1 MSKREILLLL
11 DDMLQSA
18 RKIKQYTKDMDYESF
33 LKDDRTIDAVVR
45 NFEIIGEAAN
55 RIDSDFRL
63 KNPEIE
69 WKRIRGFRNR
79 IVHDYFGIDYE
90 IVWSIVETY
99 LDELIESLVTMID
112 KNRATLPYHLLAFFC
127 KKTETL

>member
-11 DDMLQSA
+11 DDMLLSA
-18 RKIKQYTKDMDYESF
+18 KKIKQYTKDLDYESF
-33 LKDDRTIDAVVR
+33 LMDDKTIDAVVR

-55 RIDSDFRL
+55 RIAPDFRVN
-63 KNPEIE
+63 NPEIE

-90 IVWSIVETY
+90 IVWNIVETY
-99 LDELIESLVTMID
+99 LDDLIELLETIIE
-112 KNRATLPYHLLAFFC
+112 KNKAT
-127 KKTETL
+127 

>member
-1 MSKREILLLL
+1 MSKRDTILLL

-18 RKIKQYTKDMDYESF
+18 KKIKRYTNDLDYNSF
-33 LKDDRTIDAVVR
+33 LLDDKTIDAVVR

-55 RIDSDFRL
+55 RIDPDFRD

-79 IVHDYFGIDYE
+79 IVHHYFGIDYE
-90 IVWSIVETY
+90 IVWTIVEN
-99 LDELIESLVTMID
+99 DIEELINQLQELIKES
-112 KNRATLPYHLLAFFC
+112 
-127 KKTETL
+127 